1 MREYNAAPS
10 PDPSHQGRGNN
21 SPLERVGFDSYRGA
35 GVCKPS
41 PPVGEGWGD
50 GDFMKKIIAV
60 IGGKRVEKTLLL
72 EAEEAGRLIARRG
85 ATLVCGGLGEVMEA
99 ASKGAKSVGGITIGI
114 LPQNDS
120 KEANQYIDIP
130 IATGLGIGRNVI
142 IARTADAL
150 IAIGGEYG
158 TLSEIAFA
166 LQMGK
171 PVVGVRTWDIKGVIS
186 AENAVD
192 AVNKVFELLEF

>member
-1 MREYNAAPS
+1 
-10 PDPSHQGRGNN
+10 
-21 SPLERVGFDSYRGA
+21 
-35 GVCKPS
+35 
-41 PPVGEGWGD
+41 
-50 GDFMKKIIAV
+50 MKKIVAV
-60 IGGKRVEKTLLL
+60 IGGRRTEKSLLR
-72 EAEEAGRLIARRG
+72 EAEEAGRLIAQKG
-85 ATLVCGGLGEVMEA
+85 AILVCGGLGGVMEA
-99 ASKGAKSVGGITIGI
+99 ASKGAKSWGGITVGI

-120 KEANQYIDIP
+120 KDANPYIDIP
-130 IATGLGIGRNVI
+130 VSTGLGIGRNVI

-171 PVVGVRTWDIKGVIS
+171 PVMGIKTWDIKGIVS

-192 AVNKVFELLEF
+192 AVNKIFETLEFNEQTA